1 MFKKVTK
8 LCVKSA
14 GIVYFKIKFKLTPVE
29 NGVYTNSGADQKI
42 IIIKTVQ
49 WDLNSHS
56 MFFAVSLSSV
66 MNGRTENNSLYYWH
80 N

>member
-1 MFKKVTK
+1 MVSIPI
-8 LCVKSA
+8 LVQ
-14 GIVYFKIKFKLTPVE
+14 IK
-29 NGVYTNSGADQKI
+29 KI